1 MSTMMMTIMLQD
13 MPVISVLFDNEY
25 DGDDNYAAGY
35 ARPQC
40 HLPPRKHTIIR
51 AGQWLEVADK

>member
-1 MSTMMMTIMLQD
+1 MMTIMLQD

-40 HLPPRKHTIIR
+40 HLPPRQAHHR
-51 AGQWLEVADK
+51 QSWPVAGGGW

>member
-40 HLPPRKHTIIR
+40 HLPPRQAHYR
-51 AGQWLEVADK
+51 QSWPVAGGGW